1 MPATPPVEST
11 APPTNPATPQVFA
24 SVAFAT
30 DIAIASGTTAL
41 PTAADV
47 VGWVWQLNSDTL
59 VGPKT
64 DADAGLKVWKVPS
77 NCNMCILH
85 FFGTDADGETGTVFI
100 ATTRPT
106 AMDSQPTIRDYHPEP
121 QALLTV
127 TLGAK
132 TGLTGGVIG
141 TTKLWADAITETTD
155 YSFAPNGNRI
165 VGPDAPGGTLTT
177 GTNARVGYMID
188 LTGASHLCVWLRI
201 GTAAGINCSVTWM

>member
-1 MPATPPVEST
+1 MAASPPVEST
-11 APPTNPATPQVFA
+11 APPTNPATAQLKA
-24 SVAFAT
+24 NVAFAT
-30 DIAIASGTTAL
+30 DIAIAPGTLAL
-41 PTAADV
+41 PTAGDV

-59 VGPKT
+59 EGPET
-64 DADAGLKVWKVPS
+64 DAAAGLKVWKVPS
-77 NCNMCILH
+77 NCNMALLT

-106 AMDSQPTIRDYHPEP
+106 TMDSQPTIADYHPEP

-141 TTKLWADAITETTD
+141 ATKLWADAITETTD

-177 GTNARVGYMID
+177 GTNARVGYLID
-188 LTGASHLCVWLRI
+188 LAGASHLCVWLRI
-201 GTAAGINCSVTWM
+201 GTAAGINCVCSFL